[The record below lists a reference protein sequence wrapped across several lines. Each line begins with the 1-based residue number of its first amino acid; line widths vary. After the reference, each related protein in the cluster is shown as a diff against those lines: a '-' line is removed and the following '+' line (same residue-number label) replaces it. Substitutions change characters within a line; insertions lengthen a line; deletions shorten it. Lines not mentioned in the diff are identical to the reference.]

1 MRNITQMNITS
12 EIRNYTLENIK
23 GREAEFDKIAPEYA
37 FAQWTKAVDDR
48 YEVVEING
56 VIEDE
61 ADCNERILHWAA
73 VYAFVTGQF
82 RPAPP
87 LRIKVW
93 PGFSALNPKRD
104 ILL

>member
-23 GREAEFDKIAPEYA
+23 GHEAEFDKIAPEYA

-73 VYAFVTGQF
+73 VYAFVTRQF
-82 RPAPP
+82 RPTPP

-93 PGFSALNPKRD
+93 PGFSVLNPKRD